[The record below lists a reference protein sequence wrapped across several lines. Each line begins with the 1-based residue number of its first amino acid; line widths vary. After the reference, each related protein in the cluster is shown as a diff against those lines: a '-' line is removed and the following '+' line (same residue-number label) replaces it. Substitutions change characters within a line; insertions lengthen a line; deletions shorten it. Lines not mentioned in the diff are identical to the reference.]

1 MLQLRDLLFQFLLW
15 VGNRQEKSGSSQSSA
30 IVQQLYLPVEPR
42 GFLCVFVFVF
52 FTISSRRKS
61 ELTWLEMG
69 TLKHYKSG
77 SDPHGVLSEIY
88 SWHTWLL
95 AVTIYYQCI

>member
-15 VGNRQEKSGSSQSSA
+15 VGNREEKSGSSQSSA
-30 IVQQLYLPVEPR
+30 IVQLYLPVEPR

-52 FTISSRRKS
+52 LTISSRRKS

-69 TLKHYKSG
+69 TLKHYKSKVQILTESFQRSTVG
-77 SDPHGVLSEIY
+77 TRGF
-88 SWHTWLL
+88 
-95 AVTIYYQCI
+95 

>member
-15 VGNRQEKSGSSQSSA
+15 VGNREEKSGSSQSSA
-30 IVQQLYLPVEPR
+30 IVQLYLPVEPR

-52 FTISSRRKS
+52 LTISSRRKS

-69 TLKHYKSG
+69 TLKHYKSDVQILTESFQRSTVG
-77 SDPHGVLSEIY
+77 TRGF
-88 SWHTWLL
+88 
-95 AVTIYYQCI
+95 

>member
-15 VGNRQEKSGSSQSSA
+15 VGNREEKSGSSQSSA

-52 FTISSRRKS
+52 LTISSRRKS

-69 TLKHYKSG
+69 TLKHYKSEVQILTESFQRSTVG
-77 SDPHGVLSEIY
+77 TRGF
-88 SWHTWLL
+88 
-95 AVTIYYQCI
+95 

>member
-15 VGNRQEKSGSSQSSA
+15 VGNREEKSGSSQSSA
-30 IVQQLYLPVEPR
+30 IVQLYLPVEPR

-52 FTISSRRKS
+52 LTISSRRKS

-69 TLKHYKSG
+69 TLKHYKSEVQILTESFQRSTVG
-77 SDPHGVLSEIY
+77 TRGF
-88 SWHTWLL
+88 
-95 AVTIYYQCI
+95 

>member
-30 IVQQLYLPVEPR
+30 IVQLYLPVEPR

-69 TLKHYKSG
+69 TLKHYKSKVQILTESFQRSTVG
-77 SDPHGVLSEIY
+77 TRGF
-88 SWHTWLL
+88 
-95 AVTIYYQCI
+95 

>member
-30 IVQQLYLPVEPR
+30 IVQLYLPVEPR

-52 FTISSRRKS
+52 LTISSRRKS

-69 TLKHYKSG
+69 TLKHYKSEVQILTESFQRSTVG
-77 SDPHGVLSEIY
+77 TRGF
-88 SWHTWLL
+88 
-95 AVTIYYQCI
+95 

>member
-1 MLQLRDLLFQFLLW
+1 MLQLRDLLFQFLLR

-30 IVQQLYLPVEPR
+30 IVQLYLPVEPR

-52 FTISSRRKS
+52 LTISSRRKS

-69 TLKHYKSG
+69 TLKHYKSKVQILTESFQRSTVG
-77 SDPHGVLSEIY
+77 TRGF
-88 SWHTWLL
+88 
-95 AVTIYYQCI
+95 

>member
-1 MLQLRDLLFQFLLW
+1 MLQLRDLLFQFLLR

-30 IVQQLYLPVEPR
+30 IVQLYLPVEPR

-52 FTISSRRKS
+52 LTISSRRKS

-69 TLKHYKSG
+69 TLKHYKSEVQILTESFQRSTVG
-77 SDPHGVLSEIY
+77 TRGF
-88 SWHTWLL
+88 
-95 AVTIYYQCI
+95 